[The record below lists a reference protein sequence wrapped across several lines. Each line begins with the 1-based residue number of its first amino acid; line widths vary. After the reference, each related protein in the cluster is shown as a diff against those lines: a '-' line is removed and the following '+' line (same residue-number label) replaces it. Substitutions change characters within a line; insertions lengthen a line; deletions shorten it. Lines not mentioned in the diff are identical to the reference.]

1 MLKTGIITGS
11 TRPGRNAEQVAKWV
25 YDFASKR
32 NDAEYELI
40 DLKDYNLPLLDEAY
54 PSLFGLYLNEHTLKP
69 VQLRLIKN

>member
-1 MLKTGIITGS
+1 MTINNKS
-11 TRPGRNAEQVAKWV
+11 SNTRPGHNAKQVAKCV

-32 NDAEYELI
+32 NDTEYELV